1 MIVQLGEIAGV
12 FCIAVLSISV
22 FDNLSYAAATFKW
35 GSDVDLVLKY
45 AGLLIDEMSMDLS
58 DFKARDGRLIVPQ
71 G

>member
-1 MIVQLGEIAGV
+1 MILQLGELAGV
-12 FCIAVLSISV
+12 FCIAVLSILV
-22 FDNLSYAAATFKW
+22 FDNSSYAAVTFKW
-35 GSDVDLVLKY
+35 GSDIDLVLKN